1 MKKIIYIFFLLSPFF
16 LNAQD
21 NSNIPLKKALLWEIS
36 GNNLTKPSYIFGT
49 MHIMPANEF
58 FFPKKTFEKLEN
70 CKTLA
75 LEVDINIPLKE
86 QVKLAQSVL
95 LPSKKT
101 VKDFLSE
108 KEYKEFKFFLLDS
121 LDLDKKKY
129 KKYIR
134 FKPFYIYSLL
144 LAEKLGKVKSYEKE
158 LNKKAKRKGLSTIG
172 LESIDFQMSL
182 VDKIPIKEQAL
193 SIIGANLTDDFYKM
207 MKIYKKQNL
216 NVLFQMSTE
225 DPDFKEME
233 SSFLIKRNNKWI
245 PIIEKQ
251 IKKEPTFIAVGAAHI
266 AGSLGI
272 INQLRTKGYKVEPV
286 K

>member
-1 MKKIIYIFFLLSPFF
+1 MKKFIYILFLFSPFF
-16 LNAQD
+16 LKAQD
-21 NSNIPLKKALLWEIS
+21 NSNIPLKKALLWKIS
-36 GNNLTKPSYIFGT
+36 GNNLTKPSYLFGT
-49 MHIMPANEF
+49 MHIMPAEEF
-58 FFPKKTFEKLEN
+58 FFPKKTFENLEN

-86 QVKLAQSVL
+86 QIKLAQATL
-95 LPSKKT
+95 LPTNKKL
-101 VKDFLSE
+101 KDYLSE
-108 KEYKEFKFFLLDS
+108 KEYKEFKSFLLDS
-121 LDLDKKKY
+121 LEISKKKY

-182 VDKIPIKEQAL
+182 VDEISIKEQAL
-193 SIIGANLTDDFYKM
+193 SIIGANLSDDFYKM
-207 MKIYKKQNL
+207 MNIYKKQDL
-216 NVLFQMSTE
+216 NALFEMTTE
-225 DPDFKEME
+225 DPDFKEIE
-233 SSFLIKRNNKWI
+233 GKFLIKRNNKWI
-245 PIIEKQ
+245 PIIERQ

-266 AGSLGI
+266 AGSMGI
-272 INQLRTKGYKVEPV
+272 INQLRNKGYKVEPV

>member
-36 GNNLTKPSYIFGT
+36 GNNLTKPSYLFGT

-70 CKTLA
+70 CETLA

-101 VKDFLSE
+101 VKNYLSE

-207 MKIYKKQNL
+207 MKIYKKQDL